1 MFSLCCCRPSTK
13 KIQFQAHGTDLLNM
27 FGIGELGGY
36 LIRFATNLD
45 PNPNSIFGFKWPKYD
60 LKSRGV
66 LTFYDILPVG
76 ITQDTYRQEAM
87 KYLSQVTLANP
98 L

>member
-1 MFSLCCCRPSTK
+1 
-13 KIQFQAHGTDLLNM
+13 M
-27 FGIGELGGY
+27 FGIGELGEY

-45 PNPNSIFGFKWPKYD
+45 PNSNSIFGFKWPKYD
-60 LKSRGV
+60 LNSRDV
-66 LTFYDILPVG
+66 LTFYDRLIPVG